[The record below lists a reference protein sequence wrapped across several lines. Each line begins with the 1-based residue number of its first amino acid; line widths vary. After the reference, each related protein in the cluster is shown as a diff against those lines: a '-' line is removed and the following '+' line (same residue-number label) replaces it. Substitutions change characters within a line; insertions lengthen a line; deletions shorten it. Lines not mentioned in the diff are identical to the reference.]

1 MGDFVPFHF
10 IPETERER
18 GEKREERAAAGCGE
32 SMGAQLLLLR
42 PGL

>member
-18 GEKREERAAAGCGE
+18 GEKREERAVAGYGE
-32 SMGAQLLLLR
+32 SVGAQLLLLR